1 MQQRWEWEG
10 RTGQAANEDVAL
22 VQTCM
27 MGAQAGAG
35 GRWVGI
41 VGSEERP
48 KDVFRVGHKA
58 VGSEAGSWV

>member
-1 MQQRWEWEG
+1 MQQGWEWEG

-27 MGAQAGAG
+27 MGARAGAG

-41 VGSEERP
+41 VGSKERP

-58 VGSEAGSWV
+58 VGSESGSWV